1 MCSGGAHMNG
11 SATTDIIKYDD
22 DTDEWMVAGQ
32 MNMERHKHAVSTLTP
47 EQMKSLWKLCV

>member
-1 MCSGGAHMNG
+1 MCSGGAYMNG

-22 DTDEWMVAGQ
+22 DSDEWIVAGQ

-47 EQMKSLWKLCV
+47 EQLKSLWKLCV